1 MRLIQKYLPNPR
13 HTEVYRIFVQS
24 DPETAWNVVRHL
36 DMGRVPLVR
45 LLFDIRTLPDRLKG
59 QLKEEDRR
67 IGVDQITD
75 KGKGFF
81 IAEEIPCREVVV
93 ASAGK
98 FWQMNIP
105 FADVNPIQFK
115 NFNVPDH
122 GKLAWSISVEPYCE
136 GCTIAIELRITA
148 TDEKSWKKLSHYYSV
163 IGIGSRLIRNSVMHH
178 LEALL
183 GKFKRPDDDERIL
196 PGDERLSYC
205 KYQLTHATDIE
216 APISIVWSYL
226 MQLGCDRAGWYSIDA
241 LDHGGKPGIDHRVQG
256 WETRK
261 NGDKLWATPD
271 DHEGFFEVYEIKY
284 EKHFIIGGEG
294 SRLGGPFKM
303 TWAFVTEPI
312 SEDATRLT
320 TRVRMEAEPRLS
332 EWLMGAIV
340 APPIHAIMQKTQL
353 KHLKN
358 ICEREAQIRK
368 FDHVYEWA

>member
-13 HTEVYRIFVQS
+13 HTEVYRIFVLS
-24 DPETAWNVVRHL
+24 DPETAWNAVRHL
-36 DMGRVPLVR
+36 DMGQVPLVR
-45 LLFDIRTLPDRLKG
+45 LLFDIRTLPNRLSGK
-59 QLKEEDRR
+59 LKEDDRR

-81 IAEEIPCREVVV
+81 IAEEIPGKEVVV

-98 FWQMNIP
+98 FWHVNIP
-105 FADVNPIQFK
+105 FADVSPSQFK

-122 GKLAWSISVEPYCE
+122 GKLAWSISVEPYCDSS
-136 GCTIAIELRITA
+136 TIAIELRTTA
-148 TDEKSWKKLSHYYSV
+148 TDEKSWMKLSYYYGI

-196 PGDERLSYC
+196 PGDGRLSHC
-205 KYQLTHATDIE
+205 KYQLTHTTDIE
-216 APISIVWSYL
+216 APLSTVWSYL

-241 LDHGGKPGIDHRVQG
+241 LDHGGKPSIDHLVQG

-271 DHEGFFEVYEIKY
+271 DNEGFFEVYEVEH

-294 SRLGGPFKM
+294 FRLGGYFKM
-303 TWAFVTEPI
+303 TWAFITESI
-312 SEDATRLT
+312 GEDATRLT

-358 ICEREAQIRK
+358 ICEREAQVRK
-368 FDHVYEWA
+368 FDHVYEWT